1 MLVVDLRRYRE
12 RAGLSQAEL
21 ARRSGVSQSI
31 ISRLE
36 AGTTPA
42 IMLQTLDR
50 LATTLGVEPGTL
62 LLRRRPTRSRRRA

>member
-1 MLVVDLRRYRE
+1 MLVVDLRRYRK

-42 IMLQTLDR
+42 VILQTLDR
-50 LATTLGVEPGTL
+50 LATTLGVAPGA